1 MTYLMKVVM
10 HKLAKLFLLV
20 QILNSAPVFDE
31 IDSWEYIVNEEIKVG
46 WVDIDNVY
54 WCQSYSFI
62 NHSMEDISS
71 VLIDRKNYANVFDRI
86 VKSDIYDDIVHIK
99 LDLPFPFASRDY
111 IVKYTVVDN
120 DSIIYYNWKYT
131 DEINIPVSN
140 KCVRL
145 INAEGQWKLVGT
157 SLGTHVYY
165 RWNGELRGDFPNWA
179 LKRAWREQGKEVM
192 IWLDAYLDSNE

>member
-10 HKLAKLFLLV
+10 HKLAKLFFLV

-86 VKSDIYDDIVHIK
+86 VESDIYDDIVHIK
-99 LDLPFPFASRDY
+99 LDSPFPFAS
-111 IVKYTVVDN
+111 
-120 DSIIYYNWKYT
+120 
-131 DEINIPVSN
+131 SN
-140 KCVRL
+140 SSPPSK
-145 INAEGQWKLVGT
+145 
-157 SLGTHVYY
+157 S
-165 RWNGELRGDFPNWA
+165 
-179 LKRAWREQGKEVM
+179 
-192 IWLDAYLDSNE
+192 